1 MLHARLS
8 ITQKLIHRMLVIE
21 CLCFLAAVIVSLVI
35 LQPRLRSQYI
45 DIAGATHAEAVS
57 KMNTTMESMISFS
70 NYVVSSPQLQEQ
82 VQAYLN
88 RPTVKTRA
96 EIRLTLNHLAST
108 LPNIRGIYL
117 DFSSGRIINS
127 FVTME
132 DSAGLFSGE
141 DYARVVQTPY
151 AQDFV
156 LAQGEDSSYVI
167 FAQNCYIGTNNC
179 TMTILYDS
187 TYLMDEICRLCAPL
201 FEQVE
206 IVDQKQTVI
215 YSAQTSAARSEGKDS
230 TLTGEIYPNMWNLT
244 ARIDQAA
251 IGQSYQSMMI
261 VMIGLFLL
269 MSVSTVLLLTPAIR
283 QTIAPLGRLADTMKK
298 VAAGD
303 LHTVSPIETNDEI
316 GQVSHQFNQMVT
328 ELNTYIHRQ
337 IETEKLQQK
346 MKYSLLI
353 SQINPHFIYNT
364 MGIISILARNGQTED
379 IIAINNALIKILQDR
394 LRVEHMQISDTVE
407 QEVETLKQYLLIQRY
422 RYDYHVEVR
431 WEIQPEDLALKIPK
445 NLLQPLVENALFHGL
460 MDEETGVIS
469 GIITVQIVR
478 EGEKLLLIVTDNG
491 RGIEDAVIEKLL
503 SGPAPS
509 GQVQRGRH
517 IGLRNIVE
525 RLGYLYPGEN
535 CLEIYR
541 DHGTVVRITLPVE
554 PAAGE

>member
-151 AQDFV
+151 AQGFV

-251 IGQSYQSMMI
+251 IGQSYRSMMI

-407 QEVETLKQYLLIQRY
+407 QEVGTLKQYLLIQRY

-469 GIITVQIVR
+469 GIITVQIAR
-478 EGEKLLLIVTDNG
+478 DGEKLLLTVADNG
-491 RGIEDAVIEKLL
+491 RGIEDAVVEKLL

-541 DHGTVVRITLPVE
+541 DHGTVVRITLPVQ
-554 PAAGE
+554 PADE